1 MGFLRKV
8 SVSFAAGCL
17 GGVANGMA
25 VWLAGLKGITA
36 SFGVSI
42 APRLTAPWMYQRVVW
57 GGIWGALFLLPF
69 LRRSVLGRG
78 FLYSLGPTVVQLLV
92 VFPYQADKGLL
103 GLQLGNYTPLFVLVF
118 NFIWG
123 LAAAIWVALAD
134 ER

>member
-1 MGFLRKV
+1 MGFLRRV

-17 GGVANGMA
+17 GGVTDSLA
-25 VWLAGLKGITA
+25 VWLAGVKGITA

-42 APRLTAPWMYQRVVW
+42 APPLTAPWMYQRVVW

-69 LRRSVLGRG
+69 FKRSVLGRS
-78 FLYSLGPTVVQLLV
+78 FLYSLGPTLVQLLV
-92 VFPYQADKGLL
+92 VFPYQAGKGLL

-123 LAAAIWVALAD
+123 LTAAIWLVLAD

>member
-17 GGVANGMA
+17 GGVTNGLA
-25 VWLAGLKGITA
+25 VWLAGAKGITA

-42 APRLTAPWMYQRVVW
+42 APPLTAPWMYQRVVW

-69 LRRSVLGRG
+69 LKRSVLGRAL
-78 FLYSLGPTVVQLLV
+78 LYSLGPTLVQLLV
-92 VFPYQADKGLL
+92 VFPYQAGKGLL
-103 GLQLGNYTPLFVLVF
+103 GLQLGNYTPLFVLLF

-123 LAAAIWVALAD
+123 LAAAIWVVLAD

>member
-1 MGFLRKV
+1 MGFLKKV

-17 GGVANGMA
+17 GGVANGFA
-25 VWLAGLKGITA
+25 VWLAGLKGITT

-42 APRLTAPWMYQRVVW
+42 ATDLTAQGMYHRVAW

-69 LRRSVLGRG
+69 LKRSVLTRG
-78 FLYSLGPTVVQLLV
+78 FLYSLGPTLVQLLV
-92 VFPYQADKGLL
+92 VFPHESNKDYL
-103 GLQLGNYTPLFVLVF
+103 GLQHGNYTPLFVLVF